1 MNIKQNMKTQIS
13 INLPDLLCNINMLTR
28 FVNINRRLYYHI
40 LTYR

>member
-13 INLPDLLCNINMLTR
+13 INLPDLHCNINMLTR
-28 FVNINRRLYYHI
+28 FANINRRLYYHI